1 MELAK
6 LSAAYS
12 LAETAEI
19 FAQST
24 STVRRLI
31 ARGKL
36 RRVNGF
42 GAVRVSA
49 RSIEDL
55 LSAAL
60 GEPVSLTRELA
71 AHGSCLVYTPDEL
84 AELYHV
90 HVNTIYRLLGNGA
103 FRSVPWLRARRIPK
117 TALANVLP
125 TRLED

>member
-1 MELAK
+1 MAK

-12 LAETAEI
+12 LAETAEL

-31 ARGKL
+31 ACGKL
-36 RRVNGF
+36 RRVDGF

-49 RSIEDL
+49 RSIEEL
-55 LSAAL
+55 LSSAL
-60 GEPVSLTRELA
+60 DAPAGLTRELEL
-71 AHGSCLVYTPDEL
+71 HGSCLVYTPDEL

-90 HVNTIYRLLGNGA
+90 HVNTIYRLLANGILPCI
-103 FRSVPWLRARRIPK
+103 PWLRTRRIPK
-117 TALANVLP
+117 TVLANVLP